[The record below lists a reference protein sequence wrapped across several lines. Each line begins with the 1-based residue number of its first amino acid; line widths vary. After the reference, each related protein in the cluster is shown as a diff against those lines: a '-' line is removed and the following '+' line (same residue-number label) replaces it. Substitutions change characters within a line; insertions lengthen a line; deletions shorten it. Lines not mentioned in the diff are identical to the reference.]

1 VAHPQIA
8 IFARLAKE
16 GDAPQRVIFG
26 QATRLNR
33 NMHAVRYGRKRDEIH
48 VTNQFAQAV
57 LTFRGG
63 ASGQEPPIRIIQ
75 GPKTLLENPGTLE
88 IDEVNNEI
96 FVPQPGSENVLV
108 FPLTANGDVAPL
120 RILRSGRQNGW
131 TPARPGGGIAV
142 DPVHNVLVVA
152 GTVVSDDHNVWKS
165 PSGNN
170 RETLLLFDRLAS
182 GDTKPLRVIRGP
194 HTGMHAIREIEIE
207 PRKGWIVLG
216 QMTAG
221 EIAEPEGTFIG
232 VWSVYDD
239 GDVPPRWKIE
249 GKPSN
254 GMSKPR
260 GIALNPKHQEVMTAD
275 MRLNAILTFYFP
287 EIF

>member
-1 VAHPQIA
+1 MAHPQIA

-142 DPVHNVLVVA
+142 
-152 GTVVSDDHNVWKS
+152 
-165 PSGNN
+165 
-170 RETLLLFDRLAS
+170 
-182 GDTKPLRVIRGP
+182 
-194 HTGMHAIREIEIE
+194 
-207 PRKGWIVLG
+207 
-216 QMTAG
+216 
-221 EIAEPEGTFIG
+221 EPEDPEALARAIEALA
-232 VWSVYDD
+232 DD
-239 GDVPPRWKIE
+239 RERCRELGLAGARYVREHCTRTALAHGMMEALERHVPAAVPPAGLRSGVHPLDE
-249 GKPSN
+249 EA
-254 GMSKPR
+254 R
-260 GIALNPKHQEVMTAD
+260 
-275 MRLNAILTFYFP
+275 
-287 EIF
+287 

>member
-1 VAHPQIA
+1 
-8 IFARLAKE
+8 
-16 GDAPQRVIFG
+16 
-26 QATRLNR
+26 
-33 NMHAVRYGRKRDEIH
+33 MHAIRYGESRDEIY
-48 VTNQFAQAV
+48 VTNQYAQSI

-63 ASGQEPPIRIIQ
+63 ADGQEAPIRIIQ

-88 IDEVNNEI
+88 IDEVNDEI

-120 RILRSGRQNGW
+120 RILQGGRKNGW
-131 TPARPGGGIAV
+131 IPARPAGGIAV
-142 DPVHNVLVVA
+142 DPIHNVLVVA
-152 GTVVSDDHNVWKS
+152 GTLTDDRLWQT
-165 PSGNN
+165 PYGNN
-170 RETLLLFDRLAS
+170 RESLLLFDRLAN
-182 GDTKPLRVIRGP
+182 GNEKPLRVIRGP
-194 HTGMHAIREIEIE
+194 NTGMHTIRQIRVQ
-207 PRKGWIVLG
+207 PKGGWIVIG

-232 VWSVYDD
+232 VWHINDE

-254 GMSKPR
+254 GILKPR
-260 GIALNPKHQEVMTAD
+260 GIALDPRHKEVITAD
-275 MRLNAILTFYFP
+275 MRLNAVVTFYFP

>member
-1 VAHPQIA
+1 MAHAQIA
-8 IFARLAKE
+8 IFARLAKG

-26 QATRLNR
+26 QATKLNR
-33 NMHAVRYGRKRDEIH
+33 NMHAIRYGRTRDEIY
-48 VTNQFAQAV
+48 VTNQFAQAI

-63 ASGQEPPIRIIQ
+63 ANGQEPPLRIIQ
-75 GPKTLLENPGTLE
+75 GPKTLLNNPGTLE

-96 FVPQPGSENVLV
+96 LVPQPTSENVLV

-120 RILRSGRQNGW
+120 RILRAGRKNGW
-131 TPARPGGGIAV
+131 TPARPAGGIAV
-142 DPVHNVLVVA
+142 DPVHNVLVIV
-152 GTVVSDDHNVWKS
+152 GTVLTDEKIWQTPHG
-165 PSGNN
+165 GNN
-170 RETLLLFDRLAS
+170 RESLLIFDRLAQ
-182 GDTKPLRVIRGP
+182 GDAKPLRVIRGP
-194 HTGMHAIREIEIE
+194 NTGMHTIRQIEIQ
-207 PRKGWIVLG
+207 PKGGWIVIS

-232 VWSVYDD
+232 VWSIHDQ

-249 GKPSN
+249 GKPGN
-254 GMSKPR
+254 GMKKPH
-260 GIALNPKHQEVMTAD
+260 GIALDPKHKEVVVAD